1 MSEASFIDLEDIQE
15 TFEGLM
21 KPSSQL
27 QVVIN
32 L

>member
-1 MSEASFIDLEDIQE
+1 MSETNLIELDQIQP

-27 QVVIN
+27 QVVIR